1 MEQLI
6 TPELVS
12 LDVDLGTE
20 AGGVIEALAAQVVA
34 AGRAGSA
41 VDLAAAAKEREALA
55 GTGVPGGIAIPHC
68 RTATV
73 TAPTLAFARLSN
85 RADFGA
91 PDGPADIVF
100 MIAAPEGAG
109 NAHLKLLSSLARALV
124 RSDFTQAL
132 RDAQSADDVIA
143 LVEEATSG
151 VDVKQ
156 PAPPAPAAAEAPAG
170 STAETAARQRVVA
183 VTACTTGIAHTYM
196 AADALAQAATDAGV
210 DFAVEPQGSSGS
222 TPLTPE
228 QIASADAVIFATDVG
243 VKDQARFAGKPVV
256 RSGVKRAINE
266 PRAMIDAA
274 LAAAADPS
282 AQRVE
287 GDADATTADAAGD
300 DEHIGKKLQ
309 RWLLTGVSYM
319 IPFVAAG
326 GLMIA
331 LGFLLAGYDVTDTA
345 GDILANNS
353 LTNLPEA
360 GDHALFGSA
369 FLYYV
374 GALVFLL
381 GSWAFSFLVP
391 ALAGYIAYAI
401 ADRPGIAPGFVM
413 GYAAGQIG
421 VTETNPNGAGFIGGI
436 VGGLLAGL
444 VAAWFA
450 HRGVPR
456 WLAGLMP
463 VVVIPL
469 VSTLVVGMAMIL
481 VLAKPLAWL
490 NEALVDGLN
499 SMTGSSAIVL
509 GAVLGLM
516 MCFDLGGPVNKAAYV
531 FAVTGLS
538 TAGALD
544 AGSSQSK
551 IMAAV
556 MLAGMVPPLAMAL
569 STALRP
575 KLYAPAE
582 RENGKA
588 AWLLGASFISEGAI
602 PFAAADPFRVLPAM
616 MAGGVVT
623 GALSMAMGV
632 TCVAPHGGIFVFFAV
647 DNVLWFFVSLII
659 GTLVAGF
666 LVTVLKQVGHDKK
679 QAALAADDPVTV

>member
-6 TPELVS
+6 TPQLVS
-12 LDVDLGTE
+12 LDVDLG
-20 AGGVIEALAAQVVA
+20 AGASDVIEALAAQVVA
-34 AGRAGSA
+34 AGRAGS
-41 VDLAAAAKEREALA
+41 VEELADAAKAREALA

-73 TAPTLAFARLSN
+73 TAPTLAFARLTN

-124 RSDFTQAL
+124 RADFTQAL
-132 RDAQSADDVIA
+132 RDAQTPDDVIA
-143 LVEEATSG
+143 LVEDATSG

-156 PAPPAPAAAEAPAG
+156 PAPAAPAPAEDTTTTEAP
-170 STAETAARQRVVA
+170 RRRVVA

-196 AADALAQAATDAGV
+196 AADALAQAAGDAQV
-210 DFAVEPQGSSGS
+210 DFAVEPQGSSGV
-222 TPLTPE
+222 TPLTAE
-228 QIASADAVIFATDVG
+228 QIAAADAVIFATDVG
-243 VKDQARFAGKPVV
+243 VKDQSRFAGKPVI

-266 PRAMIDAA
+266 PAKMIDEA
-274 LAAAADPS
+274 LAAASDPN
-282 AQRVE
+282 ARRVE
-287 GDADATTADAAGD
+287 GDADASAGAGAGD
-300 DEHIGKKLQ
+300 NDHVGKKLQ

-331 LGFLLAGYDVTDTA
+331 LGFLLAGYDITDTA
-345 GDILANNS
+345 NEILATNS
-353 LTNLPEA
+353 LTNLPAA
-360 GDHALFGSA
+360 GDHALFDSA

-374 GALVFLL
+374 GALVYLL

-413 GYAAGQIG
+413 GYAATQIG
-421 VTETNPNGAGFIGGI
+421 VTETNQSGAGFLGGI
-436 VGGLLAGL
+436 IGGLLAGL

-450 HRGVPR
+450 SRPVPR

-463 VVVIPL
+463 VVIIPL

-499 SMTGSSAIVL
+499 GMTGGSAIVL
-509 GAVLGLM
+509 GGLLGLM
-516 MCFDLGGPVNKAAYV
+516 MCVDLGGPVNKAAYV

-538 TAGALD
+538 TTGALD
-544 AGSSQSK
+544 PGSSQSK

-623 GALSMAMGV
+623 GAMSMALGV
-632 TCVAPHGGIFVFFAV
+632 TCVAPHGGVFVFFAV
-647 DNVLWFFVSLII
+647 DNVLWFFVSLIV

-666 LVTVLKQVGHDKK
+666 LVTALKQVSYSK
-679 QAALAADDPVTV
+679 QAAETADEPVTV